1 MDDTTSFP
9 TVTCYT
15 SSDNF
20 PETCQPNKVNFKYV
34 VLVLAVFLLA
44 TTLVAVVAVSVVCL
58 YTLAEAL
65 AAVISVLATS

>member
-9 TVTCYT
+9 TVTYYT

-20 PETCQPNKVNFKYV
+20 PETCQLKKVNFKYV
-34 VLVLAVFLLA
+34 ALALAVFILA

>member
-20 PETCQPNKVNFKYV
+20 PETCQLNKVNFKYV
-34 VLVLAVFLLA
+34 ALVLVVFLLA
-44 TTLVAVVAVSVVCL
+44 IALVAFVAVSFVCL

-65 AAVISVLATS
+65 VAVISVLATS